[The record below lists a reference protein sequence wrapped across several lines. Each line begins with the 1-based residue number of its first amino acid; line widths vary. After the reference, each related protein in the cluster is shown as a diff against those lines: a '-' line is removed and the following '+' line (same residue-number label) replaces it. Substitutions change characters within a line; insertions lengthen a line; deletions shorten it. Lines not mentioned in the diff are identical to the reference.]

1 MKRTPGLAGVALLLF
16 GTGCNLVN
24 SDPGPT
30 KTEEHEIDAGTA
42 ETVRAEIRMGAGELH
57 LQGGGTKLLAG
68 SFRYSERIGQPT
80 VRYEVTGSRGLLSV
94 ESPKNASLI
103 GKMVN
108 EWTLRMGSQAP
119 LEMNVK
125 LGGGT
130 ASLDVS
136 TLPLRS
142 IEVEMGAGEMKLNL
156 AGKYTN
162 DVTVLIKGGAGNTE
176 IRLPKDMGAV
186 VDAKLGIGS
195 IDTKGLTK
203 REGKYYNQAYA
214 EGKPAVQVEVRGGVG
229 DIALN
234 VEK

>member
-1 MKRTPGLAGVALLLF
+1 M
-16 GTGCNLVN
+16 
-24 SDPGPT
+24 
-30 KTEEHEIDAGTA
+30 
-42 ETVRAEIRMGAGELH
+42 
-57 LQGGGTKLLAG
+57 
-68 SFRYSERIGQPT
+68 
-80 VRYEVTGSRGLLSV
+80 GSRGLLSV

-162 DVTVLIKGGAGNTE
+162 DVTVLVKGGAGNTE